1 MNVPM
6 FKKKGNDNW
15 YVRKQIRGERK
26 SWCTGTN
33 NFREAQSLGREWA
46 RKLMQEDGE
55 ALRQMSRRRAS
66 STIGEALEAFENSG
80 VRRCSKDTAH
90 DYALDLRILIRDG
103 GGLDDSASLDELTQE
118 LVTRFY
124 KKRLQGLDGMAKLK
138 AAGSAN
144 KLYRQSRSIFGRR
157 TINDG
162 VFEGLTL
169 PLESLRGFCSCNFY
183 EQHEKVYE
191 APPADILEKIMRD
204 ASRVRDEEPGV
215 YVAFMLALCTGV
227 RAGEAAW
234 LEWRNFSEVQ
244 TERGKEWII
253 VVQSSHQHVT
263 KSKKSRRVPVHKA
276 IVKELYRING
286 KSRYVIP
293 GSDNYRKDTVW
304 RNLSAWFKSHGWDR
318 EKKAHELRGY
328 FGAQVATSQGL
339 YQAQK
344 YLGHSTPV
352 ITNKYYADL
361 LKLEAPA
368 LDVPDTLNIEG

>member
-80 VRRCSKDTAH
+80 VRRCSQGTANR
-90 DYALDLRILIRDG
+90 YANELRILIRDAK
-103 GGLDDSASLDELTQE
+103 GLDESASLDELTKE
-118 LVTRFY
+118 LVNSFY
-124 KKRLQGLDGMAKLK
+124 SSRLKGLDGMDKLK
-138 AAGSAN
+138 ASSLAN
-144 KLYRQSRSIFGRR
+144 CTYRKARSIFGRR

-169 PLESLRGFCSCNFY
+169 PLASLNEFRTQPYHDGTDPQY
-183 EQHEKVYE
+183 E
-191 APPADILEKIMRD
+191 PPCPIVMEKIMKD
-204 ASRVRDEEPGV
+204 AGRVRDEEPGV
-215 YVAFMLALCTGV
+215 YVAFMLALCAGV

-276 IVKELYRING
+276 IVEELYRING

-304 RNLSAWFKSHGWDR
+304 RNLATWFKSHGWTDN
-318 EKKAHELRGY
+318 KKAHAMRGY

-339 YQAQK
+339 YQAQT

-352 ITNKYYADL
+352 ITNKYYAAL
-361 LKLEAPA
+361 LKMEAPA

>member
-1 MNVPM
+1 MKVPM

-26 SWCTGTN
+26 SWCTGTS

-66 STIGEALEAFENSG
+66 STIVEALEAFENSG
-80 VRRCSKDTAH
+80 VRRCSQGTANR
-90 DYALDLRILIRDG
+90 YANELRILIRDAK
-103 GGLDDSASLDELTQE
+103 GLDESASLDELTPE
-118 LVTRFY
+118 LVNSFY
-124 KKRLQGLDGMAKLK
+124 NSRLKGLEGMDKLK
-138 AAGSAN
+138 ASGLAN
-144 KLYRQSRSIFGRR
+144 CTYRKARSIFGRR
-157 TINDG
+157 AINDG

-169 PLESLRGFCSCNFY
+169 PLESLRGFCSCSFY
-183 EQHEKVYE
+183 QQHKKVYE

-215 YVAFMLALCTGV
+215 YIAFMLALCAGV

-244 TERGKEWII
+244 NKHGKEWII
-253 VVQSSHQHVT
+253 IVQSSHQHVT
-263 KSKKSRRVPVHKA
+263 KSKNSRRVPVQKA
-276 IVKELYRING
+276 IVEELYRVNG

>member
-1 MNVPM
+1 MKVPM

-80 VRRCSKDTAH
+80 VRRCSQGTANR
-90 DYALDLRILIRDG
+90 YANELRILIRDAK
-103 GGLDDSASLDELTQE
+103 GLDESASLDELNQE
-118 LVTRFY
+118 LVNSFY
-124 KKRLQGLDGMAKLK
+124 NNRLKGLDGMDKIK
-138 AAGSAN
+138 ASSLAN
-144 KLYRQSRSIFGRR
+144 HTYRKARSIFGRR
-157 TINDG
+157 TIKDG
-162 VFEGLTL
+162 VFKGLTL
-169 PLESLRGFCSCNFY
+169 PLASLQEFRTQPYHDGTDPQY
-183 EQHEKVYE
+183 E
-191 APPADILEKIMRD
+191 PPCPTVMEKILKD
-204 ASRVRDEEPGV
+204 AGRVRDEEPGV
-215 YVAFMLALCTGV
+215 YVAFMLALCAGL

-244 TERGKEWII
+244 NEHGKGWVI

-276 IVKELYRING
+276 IVEELYRVNG

-304 RNLSAWFKSHGWDR
+304 RNLATWFKSHGWTDN
-318 EKKAHELRGY
+318 KKAHAMRGY

-352 ITNKYYADL
+352 ITNKYYAAL
-361 LKLEAPA
+361 LKLEAPT
-368 LDVPDTLNIEG
+368 LVVPDTLNIEG